1 VSEDLSIPRPTYRIP
16 RHSRG
21 MDPATKRLALISGGL
36 GGALLAIIGGWTV
49 MGHRST
55 AVPVIQADS
64 RPIRV
69 KPENPGGMQFA
80 GSNEDLPGGADT
92 NGGKLAPPPEAPAPQ
107 ALLAPPP
114 PPPAAVAAPATA
126 PVTAPPAPAAA
137 KAAVPAASPA
147 VSPADKRTVAPAAER
162 AAPAGKGALVQ
173 LAAVTSEDAARSEW
187 QRLEKRMPDLFGHRQ
202 PAFSKTERSGHT
214 LWRLRTG
221 GFSDVAQATAFGE
234 RVHAKGASC
243 SIADF

>member
-1 VSEDLSIPRPTYRIP
+1 MSEDLSITRPTYRIP
-16 RHSRG
+16 RHSGG
-21 MDPATKRLALISGGL
+21 MDPATRRLALIAGGL
-36 GGALLAIIGGWTV
+36 GGALLAIVGGWTV

-69 KPENPGGMQFA
+69 KPENPGGMQIA
-80 GSNEDLPGGADT
+80 GANEDMSGGADT

-107 ALLAPPP
+107 AMLAPPP
-114 PPPAAVAAPATA
+114 PSPAAAPTPASGSATPALAAAKP
-126 PVTAPPAPAAA
+126 TAPPA
-137 KAAVPAASPA
+137 
-147 VSPADKRTVAPAAER
+147 SPADKRAVVPTSER

-221 GFSDVAQATAFGE
+221 GFSDVAQATAFCE
-234 RVHAKGASC
+234 RVHAKGATC